1 MDDVR
6 RRDQERLELQLAE
19 GIFAGRDLMRGARPV
34 PTPLSPPKRPSQTF
48 NEEGEA
54 VGETDSRDAKER
66 DPDKEDAA

>member
-34 PTPLSPPKRPSQTF
+34 PTPLSPPARRAGS
-48 NEEGEA
+48 
-54 VGETDSRDAKER
+54 
-66 DPDKEDAA
+66 